1 MWAVG
6 GGCCLF
12 CLFVCFIYLR
22 AKSVHSNIFIFL
34 PILLAPR
41 GSSVGYFL
49 LQRSASFANE
59 PTHCILIL
67 LGSRFL
73 WSYFLCLSLLL
84 SPSAACCCMGVESCS
99 YAIIP
104 TDIRELFSCSFLN
117 WFSFAFLKSRT
128 AALLHSEITEMRKQ
142 WSLIQAFSGLIPVWT
157 WKDVSEK
164 QPHLNLK
171 IVSSVLS
178 STVHG
183 ILFQL
188 LINLSIKSS
197 AFQPSLFIY

>member
-6 GGCCLF
+6 GGCLLFACLLYIPLCIKTAHTNVF
-12 CLFVCFIYLR
+12 F
-22 AKSVHSNIFIFL
+22 FL
-34 PILLAPR
+34 PILLGLC
-41 GSSVGYFL
+41 GSSVDCFL

-59 PTHCILIL
+59 STHCILIL

-99 YAIIP
+99 DAIIP

-128 AALLHSEITEMRKQ
+128 AALLHSEIIEMRKL

-164 QPHLNLK
+164 QPILTQKCSALRCPPQF
-171 IVSSVLS
+171 
-178 STVHG
+178 TVYC
-183 ILFQL
+183 F
-188 LINLSIKSS
+188 SC
-197 AFQPSLFIY
+197 